1 VMDTVLAYV
10 MDQAY
15 TSGRRR
21 LVAEFR
27 SSEQVRRLI
36 DRGRLELD
44 IVRDARAS
52 LAGTRSMN

>member
-1 VMDTVLAYV
+1 

-15 TSGRRR
+15 TSSRRT
-21 LVAEFR
+21 LIAEFR

-44 IVRDARAS
+44 VVRGVEARMS
-52 LAGTRSMN
+52 LP